1 MKQRQPR
8 RTEAPAENGSRE
20 QITGGHSIES
30 FKRAKPGWN
39 RMSRAS
45 DVEEAVA
52 CLWVKLRAGTHH
64 RVLRIADWEQQLRE
78 REETMTAKEVKL

>member
-1 MKQRQPR
+1 
-8 RTEAPAENGSRE
+8 
-20 QITGGHSIES
+20 
-30 FKRAKPGWN
+30 
-39 RMSRAS
+39 MSRAS